1 MPRLKNRRPKNKTD
15 ASHLAEEDTS
25 GMAHIIRILEGGT
38 KLTAVMIWN
47 GELYYAHCPQILLTL
62 SGDTQEEAFRELL
75 GAFESFLDG
84 FTEKRVVEEM
94 ENAEEEKDSL
104 LEWLLEPEAEGK
116 PAPVIVAEREI
127 LAEDFRNHR

>member
-1 MPRLKNRRPKNKTD
+1 MPRLKNRRLKNKTG
-15 ASHLAEEDTS
+15 ASPLAEDTS
-25 GMAHIIRILEGGT
+25 GIAHITRVLEGGT

-75 GAFESFLDG
+75 GAIDFFLG
-84 FTEKRVVEEM
+84 GLTENEVMEELKK
-94 ENAEEEKDSL
+94 AEEKKDSL